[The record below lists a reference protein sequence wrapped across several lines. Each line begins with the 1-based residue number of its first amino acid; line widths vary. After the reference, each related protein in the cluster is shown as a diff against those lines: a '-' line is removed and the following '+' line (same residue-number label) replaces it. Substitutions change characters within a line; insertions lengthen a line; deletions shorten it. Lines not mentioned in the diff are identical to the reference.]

1 MPKLWPARSPRTLLQ
16 IYCFQLLLLTWNCL
30 YTGQPLRKF
39 SNRHSLRSN
48 FQPFQSF
55 SERKFPY
62 NSSNKLIQKVPITY
76 YHQSSSV
83 KTNQSNKSHLLEEN
97 CQIFRYQ
104 TNSFKQ
110 KANQLIHLNISD
122 PKIDSLYTDK
132 SILIIFQQ
140 IYPITGKIYRYSDT
154 KTHISTT
161 NSTNTGLNQQLEIPT
176 QNKAHIINN
185 SITTT
190 DLNTMNTFKQTINN
204 TNSDVE
210 MEVHMETIP
219 DLTIQRGCKR
229 PAEYENNKDD
239 NISSLTI
246 MDIIDEGHT
255 ELHSIKSNNNQTTEM
270 DTQHETVHASTPD
283 TTWEELLPIL
293 QQIRDHDIPLPAADS
308 LQAIV
313 QDQIKTPTIAI
324 FFEEYRQ
331 SHVRKKS
338 PADIRFG
345 SWVNE
350 YAPTGTPSTPESLML
365 QQFYTVLRLDK
376 FNALHNTLQQES
388 LATQQLLRGAGL
400 KDHLIQL
407 ATQIYST
414 AEATAQQALN
424 DLFQQIHNSRAPTPP
439 SLPTSMDQE
448 MLKLEERI
456 QQASPKSSYSSA
468 PTDDNSFLLVEH
480 RKTRTKRTTL
490 GHDSPPVNRTAD
502 PLNSTPL
509 LSYKAVPI
517 ATQNIGYATQ
527 QSIREAANRGIL
539 LSDTDP
545 TTASII
551 EECTEIDSM
560 LKWTQYLIVIGFS
573 PVTSPN
579 ESLQMLQSAID
590 HIGNPEDGS
599 EYKSGLV
606 ADQEYTLNMH
616 VRRDWKVQRHIGTK
630 NLQTGHIIKLT
641 KRAIFGT
648 FHACTSQD
656 GNIFPA
662 ITRMRVQQGQRG
674 PRSLYFQCLPEP
686 IHLDRLQNPIKYP
699 PLCALR
705 GIPMNKD
712 KHALTAAAMF
722 AAEQHLLEHL
732 PAGSFTIIPAC
743 MYHIMQPQ
751 PSPHKSKTPQSEERD
766 NSPELLF
773 EVIFLKTEDQIS
785 LGTNSDRFKKSRE
798 RIFATPKE
806 SSQSDPSHILI
817 TAGFKFEILASLDAC
832 MQHPARSLAYTASL
846 CSTIHDIPEAMFAKD
861 ILRALAND
869 WRNHNAIHAIASAIV
884 IPPVQRARSNLPWRL
899 LLLWEGPAVDI
910 ELDSTTQLLQ
920 PTPRIYTTVI
930 PGYEQY
936 FRLQSHYVNQL
947 TRSLDID
954 AMKTATQ
961 PAGIVKTN
969 NPTPGALMTPAMRP
983 TVQRL
988 SSYLRKA
995 SDNNPD
1001 GGIEPDGT
1009 VTTSWHGLT
1018 QPSFPNKGFFKKTTS
1033 APPPETEA
1041 NVATDSMLCPPRST
1055 GPPSPNQSPEP
1066 FTQHNPMTDL
1076 VTTKSKPNA
1085 LDSTAVTMMQGLTLE
1100 EYISRHIND
1109 KMQEQSK
1116 KLEEQ
1121 IQEVRLSVTASMNS
1135 HIQTIRDETCIPVL
1149 RQRAE
1154 NLSPQLIKFKKQYN
1168 AHLRAA
1174 KLHDGTPPE
1183 EWQEND
1189 QDLRLEHQRLKSIY
1203 GNIVLEALKL
1213 KLSPK
1218 ELGLPDFP
1226 TGPA

>member
-1 MPKLWPARSPRTLLQ
+1 MSKLWPARSPRTLLQ
-16 IYCFQLLLLTWNCL
+16 SHCFQWLLLSWNCL
-30 YTGQPLRKF
+30 YAGQPLRKI

-48 FQPFQSF
+48 FQPFQF
-55 SERKFPY
+55 CSEPKFTY
-62 NSSNKLIQKVPITY
+62 NTSNKLIQKVPITN

-83 KTNQSNKSHLLEEN
+83 KINQINKSHLLEEN
-97 CQIFRYQ
+97 CQIFRYK
-104 TNSFKQ
+104 TNSSKQ
-110 KANQLIHLNISD
+110 KSNQLINLSNSD
-122 PKIDSLYTDK
+122 PKIDSLCKDK
-132 SILIIFQQ
+132 SIIILLQQ
-140 IYPITGKIYRYSDT
+140 IYPITGKIYRYPDT
-154 KTHISTT
+154 KTNISTS
-161 NSTNTGLNQQLEIPT
+161 NPTNTGFNQQLEIPT
-176 QNKAHIINN
+176 QNKAQTTNN
-185 SITTT
+185 SINIT
-190 DLNTMNTFKQTINN
+190 DINTMNTIKQTINN
-204 TNSDVE
+204 NNSDVN
-210 MEVHMETIP
+210 MEVHMEPIP
-219 DLTIQRGCKR
+219 DSTIQRGCKR
-229 PAEYENNKDD
+229 PAEPGDNKED
-239 NISSLTI
+239 NRSSPTI

-255 ELHSIKSNNNQTTEM
+255 EQHSIKANNNQTTAM
-270 DTQHETVHASTPD
+270 DTQHVTVPASTPD
-283 TTWEELLPIL
+283 TTWEDLIPIL
-293 QQIRDHDIPLPAADS
+293 QQIRDYDIPFPAADS
-308 LQAIV
+308 LQEIV

-324 FFEEYRQ
+324 FCEEYRQ
-331 SHVRKKS
+331 THVRKKS

-345 SWVNE
+345 SWVSE
-350 YAPTGTPSTPESLML
+350 YAPTGTPSTLESLML

-376 FNALHNTLQQES
+376 FNLLHNTLQQES

-400 KDHLIQL
+400 KDHLIQQV
-407 ATQIYST
+407 TQIYST
-414 AEATAQQALN
+414 AEATAQQAIN
-424 DLFQQIHNSRAPTPP
+424 DLFQQIQNSRAPTFSP
-439 SLPTSMDQE
+439 LPTSMEQE

-456 QQASPKSSYSSA
+456 QQASPKSSHGSA
-468 PTDDNSFLLVEH
+468 LTDDDSFLLVEQK
-480 RKTRTKRTTL
+480 KTRTKRTTL
-490 GHDSPPVNRTAD
+490 GHDSPPVNRTVD

-509 LSYKAVPI
+509 RSYKAVPI

-527 QSIREAANRGIL
+527 QSIREAANRGIS

-551 EECTEIDSM
+551 EECTEIDRM

-579 ESLQMLQSAID
+579 ETLQMLQSAID
-590 HIGNPEDGS
+590 HIGDPEDGS

-606 ADQEYTLNMH
+606 ADQDYTFNMH
-616 VRRDWKVQRHIGTK
+616 VRRDWKVQRHVGTK

-641 KRAIFGT
+641 KRATFGT
-648 FHACTSQD
+648 FYACTSQD

-722 AAEQHLLEHL
+722 AAELHLLEHL

-743 MYHIMQPQ
+743 MYHILHPQ
-751 PSPHKSKTPQSEERD
+751 PSPHKPKTPQSEDRD

-785 LGTNSDRFKKSRE
+785 LGTNSDRFQKSRE

-806 SSQSDPSHILI
+806 SSLSDPSHILI
-817 TAGFKFEILASLDAC
+817 TAGFKFEILASLNAC

-846 CSTIHDIPEAMFAKD
+846 CSTIHDIPEAMFARD
-861 ILRALAND
+861 ILRALASD

-910 ELDSTTQLLQ
+910 ELDRITQLHQL
-920 PTPRIYTTVI
+920 TPRIYTTVI

-947 TRSLDID
+947 TRSLDTD
-954 AMKTATQ
+954 AMKTDTQ
-961 PAGIVKTN
+961 PAGIGKTN
-969 NPTPGALMTPAMRP
+969 NPNPGAVLTPAMRP
-983 TVQRL
+983 TVRRL

-1009 VTTSWHGLT
+1009 VTTSWHGLV
-1018 QPSFPNKGFFKKTTS
+1018 QPSFPNKGFFQKSTP
-1033 APPPETEA
+1033 APPPDEA
-1041 NVATDSMLCPPRST
+1041 NVVTDTVSPRST
-1055 GPPSPNQSPEP
+1055 APQSPHQSSEP

-1076 VTTKSKPNA
+1076 VPLKSKSNA
-1085 LDSTAVTMMQGLTLE
+1085 PDSTAVTMLQGLTLE
-1100 EYISRHIND
+1100 EYISRQIHD
-1109 KMQEQSK
+1109 KMNEQSK
-1116 KLEEQ
+1116 KIEEQ
-1121 IQEVRLSVTASMNS
+1121 IQEVRHSVTASMNS
-1135 HIQTIRDETCIPVL
+1135 HIQAIRDETCIPVL

-1154 NLSPQLIKFKKQYN
+1154 NLSPQLIKFKKQFK
-1168 AHLRAA
+1168 AHLNAA
-1174 KLHDGTPPE
+1174 KLHEGTAPE
-1183 EWQEND
+1183 EWLEND
-1189 QDLRLEHQRLKSIY
+1189 QDLRLEYQRLQATY
-1203 GNIVLEALKL
+1203 GNIVLEGLKL